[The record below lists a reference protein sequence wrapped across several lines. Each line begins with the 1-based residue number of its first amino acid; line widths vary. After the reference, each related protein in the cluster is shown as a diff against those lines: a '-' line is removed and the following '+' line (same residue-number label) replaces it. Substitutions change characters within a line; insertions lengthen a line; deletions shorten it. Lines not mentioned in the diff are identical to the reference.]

1 MASKCL
7 SGGRSSAAR
16 LATNYEWLVNGS
28 VQVGH
33 TQDYL
38 PSENISKG
46 DVVEIR
52 VTASAGEDSVTRQA
66 SVTVRNIP
74 PNVQAMLSPELP
86 DTGDDTALSYRV
98 SDADGDDLST
108 FRFGLDYGPVGM
120 TVDPVSG
127 RVEWDAR
134 LPMFDREMDIGWQIG
149 SSNSPAETTPGVL
162 RVVDSDRQY
171 PFMVSGTSGPR
182 EDGVRI
188 VDLDGDGDDEMLVL
202 NGSGHV
208 YALEWNGQD
217 YRQAWAHP
225 FAITEEAGFSGLTT
239 GDIDGDGRHEIFLA
253 ARGSHDGDDTMIR
266 LDGSDRRV
274 GDSATVPRMSLRAY
288 EGTVDL
294 EFADLDNDGSFEI
307 VYMADAD
314 PLFHTRIIV
323 LSADNLSV
331 LWESA
336 PDYLGHFVEVGN
348 LDDDAGL
355 EIIVSGGHVFDGITY
370 AREWSHASAYSAD
383 NASQTSTER
392 SVYARDVDGDGLDEI
407 IGILDH
413 DAFDASVEVY
423 SVAKG
428 RMIGNA
434 GPLPST
440 IFDSRVLSPLAADI
454 DDDGVVEILGVS
466 FAYGSVSA
474 YRYLESTDEFRQ
486 VFAREAN
493 SVFYAPLVSG
503 IWTATALPSWF

>member
-86 DTGDDTALSYRV
+86 DTGDDIALSYRV

-108 FRFGLDYGPVGM
+108 
-120 TVDPVSG
+120 
-127 RVEWDAR
+127 
-134 LPMFDREMDIGWQIG
+134 
-149 SSNSPAETTPGVL
+149 
-162 RVVDSDRQY
+162 
-171 PFMVSGTSGPR
+171 
-182 EDGVRI
+182 
-188 VDLDGDGDDEMLVL
+188 
-202 NGSGHV
+202 
-208 YALEWNGQD
+208 
-217 YRQAWAHP
+217 
-225 FAITEEAGFSGLTT
+225 
-239 GDIDGDGRHEIFLA
+239 
-253 ARGSHDGDDTMIR
+253 
-266 LDGSDRRV
+266 
-274 GDSATVPRMSLRAY
+274 
-288 EGTVDL
+288 
-294 EFADLDNDGSFEI
+294 FEI

-323 LSADNLSV
+323 LSADNISV

-336 PDYLGHFVEVGN
+336 PDYLGRFVEVGN

-370 AREWSHASAYSAD
+370 AREWSHASACSAD
-383 NASQTSTER
+383 NASQTFTER

-407 IGILDH
+407 IGILDR
-413 DAFDASVEVY
+413 DAFDASVEGY